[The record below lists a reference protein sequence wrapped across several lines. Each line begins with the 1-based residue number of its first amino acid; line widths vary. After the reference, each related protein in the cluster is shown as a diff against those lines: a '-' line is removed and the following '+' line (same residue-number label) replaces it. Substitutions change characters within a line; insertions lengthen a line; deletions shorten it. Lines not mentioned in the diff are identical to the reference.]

1 MHIRYNQKLY
11 LMCIFAFYIMYKR
24 CYNKNNNKVE
34 TLSTLKSKNKQQE
47 EKTMRIHEM
56 HEAYVKR
63 NWEQVKQHNE
73 NLDELKM
80 RITEVVTSFKE
91 AADKIPEDV
100 IYRAIDSVMGSEEDD
115 CFYDCW
121 MLFSIE
127 NDEISYDLG
136 DNVAGKVQDDE
147 TIKEVHKLTQFFYRE
162 YWRKILFKSFWFEI
176 DTFKAKLVFVSHI
189 DESETKLVRDLECT
203 FPYMEIEVED
213 AMDGFYEIYLDF
225 KI

>member
-1 MHIRYNQKLY
+1 
-11 LMCIFAFYIMYKR
+11 MCIFVFYIMYKR

-63 NWEQVKQHNE
+63 NWEHVKQHNE

-121 MLFSIE
+121 MIFSIE

-147 TIKEVHKLTQFFYRE
+147 TIKEVHKLTQFFYLANKFL
-162 YWRKILFKSFWFEI
+162 KILTI
-176 DTFKAKLVFVSHI
+176 LHPAQTFTQKPKFRASKQSALNLIFYPLPKAIAS
-189 DESETKLVRDLECT
+189 
-203 FPYMEIEVED
+203 IERS
-213 AMDGFYEIYLDF
+213 
-225 KI
+225 